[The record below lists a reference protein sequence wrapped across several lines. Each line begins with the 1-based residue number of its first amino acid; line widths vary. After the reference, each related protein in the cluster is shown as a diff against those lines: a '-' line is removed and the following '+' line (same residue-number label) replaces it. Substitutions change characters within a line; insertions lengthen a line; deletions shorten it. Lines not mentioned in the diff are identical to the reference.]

1 MFEWV
6 KLGVTII
13 FIILMVIVFFTKKN
27 VLNWLIIL
35 LILHSI
41 IIFSL
46 RFFIGNEPLVD
57 SILSVVYFVII
68 TIFAVLILKAL
79 KLNDE

>member
-13 FIILMVIVFFTKKN
+13 FIILMVIVFFKKKN

-35 LILHSI
+35 LILHSV

-46 RFFIGNEPLVD
+46 RFFIGNEQIVD

-68 TIFAVLILKAL
+68 TIFAVLILRTL

>member
-13 FIILMVIVFFTKKN
+13 FIILMVIVFFKKKN